1 MIQFSVNK
9 PGTPKVMKEWCGGDT
24 YELTSQ
30 RALAFSGPCRVE
42 VSADD
47 FFGGPGSKPYVG
59 RVIVNPTWRKIA
71 GEAIKAQR
79 RTLDRHHSFL
89 EDAYVA
95 RMDGDVKV
103 IHLVLGS

>member
-1 MIQFSVNK
+1 V
-9 PGTPKVMKEWCGGDT
+9 
-24 YELTSQ
+24 
-30 RALAFSGPCRVE
+30 
-42 VSADD
+42 
-47 FFGGPGSKPYVG
+47 
-59 RVIVNPTWRKIA
+59 
-71 GEAIKAQR
+71 R